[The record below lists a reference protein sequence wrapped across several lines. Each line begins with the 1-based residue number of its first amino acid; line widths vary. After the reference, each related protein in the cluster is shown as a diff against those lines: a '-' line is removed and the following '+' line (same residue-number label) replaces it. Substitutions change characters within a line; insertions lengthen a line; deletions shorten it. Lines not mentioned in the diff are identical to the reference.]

1 MLYKLVDNDGKNVS
15 ELLAD
20 ELPEVGSTIKA
31 SQATYRVKEILWAQK
46 VDSNSVPSGSILV
59 MPL

>member
-1 MLYKLVDNDGKNVS
+1 MVYRLVDEDRKSVS

-20 ELPEVGSTIKA
+20 ELPEVGSTIRA
-31 SQATYRVKEILWAQK
+31 WAQN

-59 MPL
+59 TPL

>member
-1 MLYKLVDNDGKNVS
+1 MLYRLVDEDRKSVS

-20 ELPEVGSTIKA
+20 ELPEVGSTIRA
-31 SQATYRVKEILWAQK
+31 SQTTSRVKGIAWAQN

-59 MPL
+59 TPL